1 MTKPGL
7 TYMAMMIDDVLD
19 GLKESMKENKVS
31 LRDSMLDMVNITGP
45 RRLSDGILKNL
56 EKTLR
61 EKISVEKFSN
71 CTRSWFVICS

>member
-45 RRLSDGILKNL
+45 RRLSDGVLKSL